1 MFLYVRS
8 QYDFLTSIHFQPM
21 TEQFG
26 VFHGNTADIIA
37 LNEAGVPGVIFGKAL
52 YEGHLT
58 LQDLRIFLD

>member
-1 MFLYVRS
+1 
-8 QYDFLTSIHFQPM
+8 
-21 TEQFG
+21 
-26 VFHGNTADIIA
+26 